1 MSQFLHKDGN
11 SLMYKLKRIGPKI
24 EPCGTPVDNS
34 KGVEL
39 YWSILTLC
47 ERDKRYELITNKF

>member
-1 MSQFLHKDGN
+1 
-11 SLMYKLKRIGPKI
+11 MYKLKRIGPKI

-47 ERDKRYELITNKF
+47 ERDKRYELIRLIYFEEKLNA